1 MRDHVLGALSALA
14 TAIVLAGGITAQT
27 GGASARQYT
36 LTALPLKPTA
46 ISDSGLVIGTV
57 EDGHAAVWSAS
68 KELVIIPEAKGFQLS
83 EARGINRAGE
93 VVGIQSTADRSEFFG
108 FLFRSGK
115 LVRLPG
121 ENTRAF
127 GINDAGDIAGEA
139 ILPGK
144 DLSTA
149 VLWKGLKATDLGA
162 CCAATAKAINANGQV
177 IGNAYDQEGKYHAF
191 LWEPGHGMRG
201 VGDESQPSASQPYT
215 SAIAINAGGHVLVQD
230 PGRTLTLY
238 RGNVPIA
245 VEVSKK
251 YPVEAKSMNG
261 RDEIVGA
268 FGPFYDADSA
278 FIWDEARG
286 AQDLNDL
293 VKGLKGWKL
302 SVATGINDKGQIVG
316 FGNHLGEE
324 DSGFLLTPS
333 QP

>member
-1 MRDHVLGALSALA
+1 M
-14 TAIVLAGGITAQT
+14 
-27 GGASARQYT
+27 
-36 LTALPLKPTA
+36 
-46 ISDSGLVIGTV
+46 
-57 EDGHAAVWSAS
+57 
-68 KELVIIPEAKGFQLS
+68 
-83 EARGINRAGE
+83 
-93 VVGIQSTADRSEFFG
+93 
-108 FLFRSGK
+108 
-115 LVRLPG
+115 
-121 ENTRAF
+121 
-127 GINDAGDIAGEA
+127 
-139 ILPGK
+139 
-144 DLSTA
+144 
-149 VLWKGLKATDLGA
+149 
-162 CCAATAKAINANGQV
+162 
-177 IGNAYDQEGKYHAF
+177 
-191 LWEPGHGMRG
+191 
-201 VGDESQPSASQPYT
+201 
-215 SAIAINAGGHVLVQD
+215 LVQD

-238 RGNVPIA
+238 RGNVPTA

-302 SVATGINDKGQIVG
+302 AVATGINDKGQIVG